1 MARMQ
6 CFDLP
11 ISKKKKKKKKKKKNA
26 QKILLVA
33 KVKIPM
39 QNCANIKSNESF
51 KTLTQKFNT

>member
-11 ISKKKKKKKKKKKNA
+11 ISKKKKKKKKKMLKN
-26 QKILLVA
+26 ILLVA

-39 QNCANIKSNESF
+39 QNYANIKSNESF